1 MLIGIGS
8 DLCDA
13 RRIETVLARHGARFI
28 TRVFTVR
35 EQQAAARRQGNARL
49 GTYAKRWA
57 AKEACAK
64 ALGTGFAHGVFHS
77 DLGVENLPGG
87 QPVMRLSGG
96 AQARLEALLPAGHKA
111 RIFLTMTDEHPYAF
125 AQVMIMAE
133 KAVTA

>member
-13 RRIETVLARHGARFI
+13 RRIERVLAHHGARFEQ
-28 TRVFTVR
+28 RVFTACER
-35 EQQAAARRQGNARL
+35 AAAARRQGNARL

-64 ALGTGFAHGVFHS
+64 ALGTGFARGVFHR
-77 DLGVENLPGG
+77 DMGVENLPGG
-87 QPVMRLSGG
+87 QPVMRLEGG
-96 AQARLEALLPAGHKA
+96 ARARLETLLPAGHEA

-125 AQVMIMAE
+125 AQVMIMAR
-133 KAVTA
+133 KPPAG

>member
-28 TRVFTVR
+28 TRVFTER

-64 ALGTGFAHGVFHS
+64 ALGTGFARGVFHS

-96 AQARLEALLPAGHKA
+96 RAHGLRPCCPQATKRG
-111 RIFLTMTDEHPYAF
+111 YS
-125 AQVMIMAE
+125 
-133 KAVTA
+133 